1 MTQFI
6 DATII
11 KGKKRIFTASIQQ
24 LDETETVFE
33 PMNLDEFAIHF
44 KVLGSATAD
53 AKVLVEHI
61 ITQVSD
67 IEVDGLITNPANGE
81 FSFTITEED
90 THTLGLGNH
99 PIMID
104 FHDINT
110 DKYIFTLTE
119 GGLNGEF
126 NKINVVEV

>member
-24 LDETETVFE
+24 KNETNTAFE
-33 PMNLDEFAIHF
+33 PMNLDVFNIHF

-67 IEVDGLITNPANGE
+67 LEEDGLITNPEAGE

-104 FHDINT
+104 FHDRDT
-110 DKYIFTLTE
+110 DEYIFTLTE